1 MTVSRAVTVA
11 AAAFAALLLAGCA
24 GSDSGSGSGPG
35 STGPSSP
42 SGSTSAGSPSG
53 VAVTWA
59 GNVCSAS
66 TGLQE
71 SLSALTASLPSAD
84 QSSSTTSRDQARAEV
99 RKRVIAVQQQVTS
112 LTTTLANPPVGGAP
126 ELTALQESL
135 KTAAQRAQQGVDQV
149 STAASQ
155 VADSQKPAETA
166 RALATLAGALR
177 GAASDVAAYLNTL
190 RSAVTN
196 GSQAVKDTFSAAPQC
211 QQVTATPT

>member
-24 GSDSGSGSGPG
+24 GSDSGSGPG
-35 STGPSSP
+35 STGASSP
-42 SGSTSAGSPSG
+42 SGSAPSAGSPSG

-126 ELTALQESL
+126 ELTALQENL
-135 KTAAQRAQQGVDQV
+135 RTAAQRAQQAVDQV

-155 VADSQKPAETA
+155 VADSQKPAA
-166 RALATLAGALR
+166 LAGALATLAGALR

-196 GSQAVKDTFSAAPQC
+196 GGQAVKDTFSAAPQC